1 MSLAAEPIYLDAT
14 AVRLPRVPL
23 CLSGAPRDGD
33 WPHFHAQDIS
43 ALDAT
48 RHLTRLIGL
57 PAWRLWAQTAGEARE
72 VRVFA
77 GDLTTQ
83 RIAARVTEGLSALM
97 INTALRQIGREA
109 PTPGGAA

>member
-1 MSLAAEPIYLDAT
+1 MSLAAEPIYLDT
-14 AVRLPRVPL
+14 NAVRLPRVTIA
-23 CLSGAPRDGD
+23 LSGAPRDGD

-48 RHLTRLIGL
+48 RHLLRLVGQ
-57 PAWRLWAQTAGEARE
+57 PAWRLWAQTAAEARE

-77 GDLTTQ
+77 GDLTSQ
-83 RIAARVTEGLSALM
+83 RVAARVTEGLSALM

-109 PTPGGAA
+109 SAGGAA